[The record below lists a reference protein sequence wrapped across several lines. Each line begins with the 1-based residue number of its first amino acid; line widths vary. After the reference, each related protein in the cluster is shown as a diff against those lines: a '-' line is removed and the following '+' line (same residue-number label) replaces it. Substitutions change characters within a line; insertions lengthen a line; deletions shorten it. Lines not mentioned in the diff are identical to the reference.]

1 MCRFSAELRGC
12 EIIISIIFKKVKV
25 DLGKKLR
32 IFKDRW
38 RIGGHLIISCGFWRR
53 CNQILFYKTFLHRPP
68 LPPPPPPAPNR
79 HLKKKFSGLTRRS
92 SCIFF
97 RGGKLKP
104 GR

>member
-38 RIGGHLIISCGFWRR
+38 RIGGHLNDQLRFQCMARQVIS
-53 CNQILFYKTFLHRPP
+53 
-68 LPPPPPPAPNR
+68 A
-79 HLKKKFSGLTRRS
+79 
-92 SCIFF
+92 
-97 RGGKLKP
+97 
-104 GR
+104 